1 MLYVEFLID
10 GAPYELE
17 LHPGMVFTKCAKC
30 GQKIYG
36 YFYETELLCEAC
48 TPPPPDPKKKLI
60 EYLKKHM
67 GVTFTAEEMD
77 TFFEKGDTEL
87 LLEEIYRRQKVS
99 HRGKDRRSSAK
110 SNEKNH
116 EKNHE
121 KDHHPS
127 VKIIPATK

>member
-10 GAPYELE
+10 DEPYELE
-17 LHPGMVFTKCAKC
+17 LRPGMVFTKCARC

-36 YFYETELLCEAC
+36 YFYETELLCETC

-67 GVTFTAEEMD
+67 GVTFTEEEMD
-77 TFFEKGDTEL
+77 TFFEKGDPKSFL
-87 LLEEIYRRQKVS
+87 DEIHRHQKVS
-99 HRGKDRRSSAK
+99 HRGKGCRSTVM
-110 SNEKNH
+110 NGEK
-116 EKNHE
+116 
-121 KDHHPS
+121 HPS

>member
-1 MLYVEFLID
+1 MFYVEFLID
-10 GAPYELE
+10 DEPYELE

-36 YFYETELLCEAC
+36 YFHEAEMLCEAC

-67 GVTFTAEEMD
+67 GVTFTEKEIDA
-77 TFFEKGDTEL
+77 FFEKGDTEL
-87 LLEEIYRRQKVS
+87 FLEEIHRRQKAS
-99 HRGKDRRSSAK
+99 RLGKGRRSSVK
-110 SNEKNH
+110 TGEKG
-116 EKNHE
+116 
-121 KDHHPS
+121 HHPS

>member
-10 GAPYELE
+10 DERYELE

-48 TPPPPDPKKKLI
+48 TPPTDPKKKLI
-60 EYLKKHM
+60 EYLKKHI
-67 GVTFTAEEMD
+67 GVTFTEEEID
-77 TFFEKGDTEL
+77 AFFEKGDPKL
-87 LLEEIYRRQKVS
+87 LLDEINRRQKVS
-99 HRGKDRRSSAK
+99 HRGKDRRSSGK
-110 SNEKNH
+110 YREEDN
-116 EKNHE
+116 
-121 KDHHPS
+121 HPS

>member
-10 GAPYELE
+10 DERYELE

-30 GQKIYG
+30 SQKIYG
-36 YFYETELLCEAC
+36 FFNETKLLCEAC

-67 GVTFTAEEMD
+67 GVTFTEEEMD
-77 TFFEKGDTEL
+77 TFFEKGDPKLLVEEL
-87 LLEEIYRRQKVS
+87 NRRQKAS
-99 HRGKDRRSSAK
+99 RRGKNRRSSAK
-110 SNEKNH
+110 SNEK
-116 EKNHE
+116 
-121 KDHHPS
+121 HPF

>member
-10 GAPYELE
+10 GERFELE
-17 LHPGMVFTKCAKC
+17 LRPGMVFTKCAKC

-36 YFYETELLCEAC
+36 YFQVDDETELLCEAC

-67 GVTFTAEEMD
+67 GITFTEEEVD
-77 TFFEKGDTEL
+77 AFFEKGDTEL
-87 LLEEIYRRQKVS
+87 FLEEIHRRRKAS
-99 HRGKDRRSSAK
+99 HRGQGRRSSVK
-110 SNEKNH
+110 NGEKG
-116 EKNHE
+116 
-121 KDHHPS
+121 HHPS

>member
-10 GAPYELE
+10 GEPYELE

-36 YFYETELLCEAC
+36 FFQVDDETELLCEAC

-77 TFFEKGDTEL
+77 TFLEKGDTEL
-87 LLEEIYRRQKVS
+87 FLDEINRRQKVS
-99 HRGKDRRSSAK
+99 HRGKGRRSSV
-110 SNEKNH
+110 KNH
-116 EKNHE
+116 EKG
-121 KDHHPS
+121 HHPS
-127 VKIIPATK
+127 MKTIPATK